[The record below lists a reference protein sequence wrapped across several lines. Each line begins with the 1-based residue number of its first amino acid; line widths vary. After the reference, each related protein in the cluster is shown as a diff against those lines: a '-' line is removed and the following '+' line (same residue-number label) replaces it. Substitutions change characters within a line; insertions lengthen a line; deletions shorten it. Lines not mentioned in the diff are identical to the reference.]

1 MEERDEAPEP
11 RTESR
16 RTPGP
21 RRPPRSVGP
30 LLLRFLRDPSGGFS
44 GALVLLASSW
54 ESVVGPSR
62 ARLVEPV
69 ALDEDGTL
77 WLRSSDYAAKTELL
91 FAGGEIAS
99 RANAALGSSLV
110 RRIRFRA

>member
-1 MEERDEAPEP
+1 MGV
-11 RTESR
+11 R
-16 RTPGP
+16 R
-21 RRPPRSVGP
+21 GP
-30 LLLRFLRDPSGGFS
+30 LP
-44 GALVLLASSW
+44 
-54 ESVVGPSR
+54 R
-62 ARLVEPV
+62 AAVKVIGSDKPPV

-91 FAGGEIAS
+91 FAAGEIAS